1 MEGFVSK
8 TVMLCERPTMPMPKA
23 IDYARPPPFY
33 SSVAKREPL
42 GFNRPCDVMSSSELI
57 AAIPKKKDLPYLDR
71 HRRYLQDL
79 SRIQRS
85 LRIEREQ
92 QIMQEE
98 AKKKETTQR
107 WINRREL
114 RQSASEKSLLQ
125 PLSQEFLE
133 TNIKGQTQHRS
144 ITPNQDSVG
153 RNTPSHEDFGGSK
166 RPTSLRKSS
175 SASSLQQAKKKAPKK
190 PTWAMTEEQICQ
202 DQDLEVEE
210 LIDFVSQLNFDEYID
225 SLEKKSE
232 DELLKIYQE
241 LDVVE
246 DIVDEKQRADAI
258 NKIVSNPVSTVVAS
272 PQQHTDKDFTLERL
286 KSLNDKYEFS
296 APQARL
302 SSRAK
307 PNWQKQD
314 STYQPDR
321 TSDREDIVTSRPES
335 VIADKILHSAQNLRN
350 IHSAASLR
358 AIIKERMYRLQQ
370 RDQSHAVPLQSSGKE
385 KTAAQS
391 TLDERPPNC

>member
-92 QIMQEE
+92 QVMQEE

-125 PLSQEFLE
+125 PLSQ
-133 TNIKGQTQHRS
+133 GQTHHRS
-144 ITPNQDSVG
+144 ITPNQESVG
-153 RNTPSHEDFGGSK
+153 RNTPTHEDFGGSK

-272 PQQHTDKDFTLERL
+272 SQQNTDKDFTLERL
-286 KSLNDKYEFS
+286 QSPNDKYEYT
-296 APQARL
+296 APQARP

-307 PNWQKQD
+307 PNWQK
-314 STYQPDR
+314 
-321 TSDREDIVTSRPES
+321 
-335 VIADKILHSAQNLRN
+335 
-350 IHSAASLR
+350 
-358 AIIKERMYRLQQ
+358 
-370 RDQSHAVPLQSSGKE
+370 SG
-385 KTAAQS
+385 
-391 TLDERPPNC
+391 L